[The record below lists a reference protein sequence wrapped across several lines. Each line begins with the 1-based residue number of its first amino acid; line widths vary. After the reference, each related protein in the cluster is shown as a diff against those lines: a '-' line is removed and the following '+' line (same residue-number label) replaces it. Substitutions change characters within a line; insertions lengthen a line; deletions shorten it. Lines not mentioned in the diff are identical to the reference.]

1 MANTKINTEK
11 EYDNLNTQLKYMF
24 DTGLHKVPNAYEN
37 LSSDAD
43 SFFKFDLESDD
54 PFKLDSNYATRARG
68 DKGESYSN
76 AFKYGWKG
84 SVSSVFELLASI
96 PGGYDRF
103 RDWMVETVGAE
114 PNPEN
119 YADHI
124 RDYLKGVAQRYDPE
138 TLGLDAPSTY
148 GTKVAAGFAALPL
161 TVAQF
166 YPAVKGLKALGSLGK
181 VGGTLRKVGTAFSK
195 RSLPGGLAAT
205 EFLREWDDAS
215 GYEIAKAT
223 AYGYG
228 LGKVIQIANG
238 MQVMPRMAAF
248 GATGFLT
255 AGWKAPLE
263 DRFAAATV
271 FGAAG
276 AFGPWAEGK
285 SIKRVRSDIELR
297 YKQLTGELPAKEALL
312 QKADKTKLEVEEAKS
327 LLTAHDK
334 VSSKKNDIIKA
345 QATGKKFKRL
355 TEEEKAD
362 IIKDPNEVYR
372 LRNTIEIGE
381 QFLVANY
388 KALYTTKEYSTSIL
402 GADMRGPKQL
412 KYEVINPDGTAK
424 YKDMSSGAMDT
435 ISLYAKPGKFIG
447 IDNPVFKWGRD
458 TVAKYIRKAEHAA
471 DIRLSDPKQVPVE
484 HKTMFRGQLA
494 GESRR
499 DYIAR
504 TESALDALGLTVTA
518 RRAFLTEKTYGGGL
532 TRYDVIKNR
541 DPKSAKKI
549 ADVTIL
555 AEYNKMLEAKN
566 AGEKFNTENPDG
578 SYKYTVKDSE
588 LVSKYKLNGEEILAF
603 KEIQGVLSKSGDF
616 YNKQVKNFG
625 GGDKELKSIA
635 KAPVY
640 FPHMFP
646 DAFNVWVLKIAPD
659 GKRIPVENLGAS
671 TRGSANSLKKQIEKK
686 EPFNTGNY
694 EINVTRTKK
703 YPFGSLDEANFVNSI
718 KAFDVR
724 GLETEVLAIQSI
736 LNQPKGFGKFA
747 MKRGDVWVQGFKGS
761 ERYFASRPLVKKLA
775 PNLAQADAFS
785 DVVRSYVKGAYL
797 SGYKMEA
804 KAVLRD
810 ALDNAPAMDVA
821 NSKRI
826 KSLNELYPNTVAAL
840 RKWSNNALGL
850 AQPKD
855 VFKIVDNIG
864 ARWIGESGLSNL
876 LGGLNQI
883 TLSWKLLFGNMRF
896 IGAQALQPY
905 HMIFP
910 KLVDLKYRG
919 MDGGSIAL
927 AQIKSFKDLFF
938 PDAEMRDV
946 VKYFKEERLIEP
958 KFLQEFSNPT
968 GLPKIE
974 KLGTTFGNFEKLGS
988 LLTLKNM
995 SAKVEQVS
1003 RMNAGLMFY
1012 NFLRSAG
1019 HSKETSK
1026 PIARYLADQYM
1037 VEYNH
1042 IERPGIYG
1050 DMGLGTVGKPFGLFK
1065 TFSHNYLSQM
1075 VEYINVYKHTG
1086 QSAPLVAFF
1095 AQMIFSAGLFG
1106 VIAIETADTLLEKLS
1121 PTLEK
1126 FSGKSIKGLK
1136 ESIMTS
1142 SFPAIVKHGIP
1153 SGMTGVD
1160 FTTTLASPGQ
1170 SVTDLISAPTL
1181 DMWGLNPLRFWN
1193 ERGILPSTTNL
1204 LAVMVGSRSD
1214 LETKQAFVQFA
1225 KTMSPTSLHFAIEQY
1240 YNGLP
1245 VGYDWANVEML
1256 PWIDPDAAKD
1266 FGAYAKGPT
1275 RDPFKKSRGTFT
1287 RKGHDWLARKMAAYS
1302 IEEREV
1308 TKLIYAATRIKSDLK
1323 KTLDTILTTSAHHLM
1338 RDGMIPSVYFDEALK
1353 YGEDPEAFLEK
1364 VINRIELQQSDFL
1377 TRILKSTKNKGHVD
1391 RLKEIREII
1400 NSKYLYSN

>member
-1 MANTKINTEK
+1 MANTQIKDKK
-11 EYDNLNTQLKYMF
+11 EYENLNTQLKYML
-24 DTGLHKVPNAYEN
+24 DHGLHKVPNAYESTG
-37 LSSDAD
+37 LDAN
-43 SFFKFDLESDD
+43 SFFKFDLESDN
-54 PFKLDSNYATRARG
+54 PFELDDKYSTRARG
-68 DKGESYSN
+68 DKGDSYGN

-103 RDWMVETVGAE
+103 RDWMVEKVGME
-114 PNPEN
+114 PNTEN

-124 RDYLKGVAQRYDPE
+124 RDYLKAVAKRHDPE

-166 YPAVKGLKALGSLGK
+166 YPAVRGLKALGSLGK
-181 VGGTLRKVGTAFSK
+181 VGKAFSK

-205 EFLREWDDAS
+205 EFLRNWDDAS

-238 MQVMPRMAAF
+238 MQVLPRMAAF

-285 SIKRVRSDIELR
+285 SLKRVRTDLELR
-297 YKQLTGELPAKEALL
+297 YKQLAGELPARKALVE
-312 QKADKTKLEVEEAKS
+312 KADNFHLEIQEAKS
-327 LLTAHDK
+327 LLTSHGK
-334 VSSKKNDIIKA
+334 VSTRLEEIKKA
-345 QATGKKFKRL
+345 QAKGTRYKPL
-355 TEEEKAD
+355 TETEKGD
-362 IIKDPNEVYR
+362 LIKDPNKVYE
-372 LRNTIEIGE
+372 LQNKIDVGE
-381 QFLVANY
+381 QFLIANY
-388 KALYTTKEYSTSIL
+388 KALYTTQEYSLNIL

-412 KYEVINPDGTAK
+412 KYDVINPDGTAK
-424 YKDMSSGAMDT
+424 YKDFPSDWKTKAA
-435 ISLYAKPGKFIG
+435 LYLKPGKFIG
-447 IDNPVFKWGRD
+447 QDYPVFKWGRD
-458 TVAKYIRKAEHAA
+458 TVARAIRKAEHSA
-471 DIRLSDPKQVPVE
+471 DIKLYDPIQKPIE

-494 GESRR
+494 GESRK
-499 DYIAR
+499 DYLAR
-504 TESALDALGLTVTA
+504 TESLLDAMGATATA
-518 RRAFLTEKTYGGGL
+518 RRAYLTEKTYGAGL

-549 ADVTIL
+549 ADATINAEL
-555 AEYNKMLEAKN
+555 AKMIEAKN

-578 SYKYTVKDSE
+578 SYKYAISDYE
-588 LVSKYKLNGEEILAF
+588 LATKYKLNTEEILAF
-603 KEIQGVLSKSGDF
+603 KETQGVLSEAADF
-616 YNKQVKNFG
+616 YNKQVLRFG
-625 GGDKELKSIA
+625 GGDKSLKSIA

-646 DAFNVWVLKIAPD
+646 DAFNVWVLKIAAD
-659 GKRIPVENLGAS
+659 GKRIPVENIGTS
-671 TRGSANSLKKQIEKK
+671 GSHSANVLKTRLQK
-686 EPFNTGNY
+686 EVPFSTGNY

-703 YPFGSLDEANFVNSI
+703 YPFGSLDETNFVNSI
-718 KAFDVR
+718 RSFDIR
-724 GLETEVLAIQSI
+724 GLEQEVIAIQNI

-761 ERYFASRPLVKKLA
+761 ERYLEGKPLVKKLA

-785 DVVRSYVKGAYL
+785 DVVKSYVKGAYL
-797 SGYKMEA
+797 SGNKMEA

-810 ALDNAPAMDVA
+810 ALDNAPAMDIA
-821 NSKRI
+821 KSKKTKAI
-826 KSLNELYPNTVAAL
+826 NQLYPNTVEAL
-840 RKWSNNALGL
+840 RTWSNNALGL
-850 AQPKD
+850 TQPKD

-864 ARWIGESGLSNL
+864 ARWIGESGLADL
-876 LGGLNQI
+876 LGGLNQV

-896 IGAQALQPY
+896 IGAQAIQPY
-905 HMIFP
+905 HMIFS

-919 MDGGSIAL
+919 MDEGSITL

-938 PDAEMRDV
+938 PNAEMREV
-946 VKYFKEERLIEP
+946 IKHFKEERLIEP
-958 KFLQEFSNPT
+958 KFLQEFSTPGGFL

-988 LLTLKNM
+988 LLTLKDM

-1050 DMGLGTVGKPFGLFK
+1050 DMGLGTMGKPFGLFK
-1065 TFSHNYLSQM
+1065 TFSHNYLAQM
-1075 VEYINVYKHTG
+1075 VEYINLYKHTG

-1106 VIAIETADTLLEKLS
+1106 VVAIETADVLLEKLS

-1142 SFPAIVKHGIP
+1142 SFPNVIKHGIP

-1160 FTTTLASPGQ
+1160 FTTTLAAPGQ
-1170 SVTDLISAPTL
+1170 SVTDLVSVPTL

-1193 ERGILPSTTNL
+1193 ERGILPSFVNYA
-1204 LAVMVGSRSD
+1204 AVMVGSRSD
-1214 LETKQAFVQFA
+1214 LERKQAFVQLA
-1225 KTMSPTSLHFAIEQY
+1225 KTAAPTSLHFTIEQY

-1245 VGYDWANVEML
+1245 VGYDWLNTEML
-1256 PWIDPDAAKD
+1256 PWIDPNA
-1266 FGAYAKGPT
+1266 FEAYAKGPT

-1287 RKGHDWLARKMAAYS
+1287 RNGHDWLARKMAAYS

-1308 TKLIYAATRIKSDLK
+1308 TKLMYVATRVKSDLR
-1323 KTLDTILTTSAHHLM
+1323 KTLDTMITTSAHHLM
-1338 RDGMIPSVYFDEALK
+1338 RDGFIPSVYFDEALK
-1353 YGEDPEAFLEK
+1353 YGEDPNSFLEK

-1377 TRILKSTKNKGHVD
+1377 TRALKQTKSKGHIE
-1391 RLKEIREII
+1391 RLREIREII
-1400 NSKYLYSN
+1400 NSKYMYNR